1 MSDVLRRI
9 ADIHRAKVAKAE
21 ETRAAKESRRR
32 RAVELFRA
40 SGIPAMWEDV
50 KDIQVRNFAPED
62 VAGFTPRL
70 ADFEIDDD
78 AANINGDGLALY
90 NGRET
95 VIKWQ
100 VVVNNFDQA
109 PAYCT
114 SKGWFAHQD
123 AAEKMVQDFVQWL
136 AKRITPRILLDMDID
151 LSPVELA
158 EVPRQTRRIQK
169 LKTVR

>member
-90 NGRET
+90 NGRES
-95 VIKWQ
+95 IIRWQ
-100 VVVNNFDQA
+100 VVVHGFDQA
-109 PAYCT
+109 PAYCM
-114 SKGWFAHQD
+114 SKGCFTHPD

-151 LSPVELA
+151 LSPVE
-158 EVPRQTRRIQK
+158 PPKQTRRIQK
-169 LKTVR
+169 LEAAT